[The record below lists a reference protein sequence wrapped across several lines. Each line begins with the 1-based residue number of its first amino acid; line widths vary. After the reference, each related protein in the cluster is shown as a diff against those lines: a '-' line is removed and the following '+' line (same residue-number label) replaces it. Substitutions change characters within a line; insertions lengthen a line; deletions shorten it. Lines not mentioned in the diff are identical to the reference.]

1 MYGCERRG
9 GLTRVASCLNDRD
22 EFDDIECTVDV
33 VEDEDFFEVRRLVL
47 STINGQITSDESVF
61 TNLS

>member
-1 MYGCERRG
+1 M
-9 GLTRVASCLNDRD
+9 ASCLNDRD